1 MKNYL
6 VELSMRW
13 TTEIEVE
20 AEDEESAVET
30 AIDMAD
36 DEVRYE
42 QIDWDVDFVECLDDD
57 EEELSKEEEK

>member
-13 TTEIEVE
+13 TTEIEE
-20 AEDEESAVET
+20 
-30 AIDMAD
+30 AIDRAD

-42 QIDWDVDFVECLDDD
+42 QIDWDVDYVECLDD
-57 EEELSKEEEK
+57 EEEHSQEEEK